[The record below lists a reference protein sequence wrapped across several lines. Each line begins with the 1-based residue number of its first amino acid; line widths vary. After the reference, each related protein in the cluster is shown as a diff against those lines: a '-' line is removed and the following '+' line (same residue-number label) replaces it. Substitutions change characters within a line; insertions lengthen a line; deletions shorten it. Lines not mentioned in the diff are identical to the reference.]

1 LSRKRIDLVF
11 SCLLALFIAWVVW
24 EARDW
29 PFRAR
34 LFPWAIGF
42 PVLALVLLQ
51 VALAVRGALR
61 ERPAAV
67 GVASARPAMAER
79 PAGPGGGGSQG
90 DAAAVAAALDAATEE
105 LPNVEVDPA
114 IARQRALMISAWAL
128 AFFFGIWLLGFKL
141 GSTAL
146 TIAFL
151 RFGAHETWKLSLI
164 FGAVTYLFFL
174 LAFDLALNIP
184 FGAGLIAEW
193 LGLESFDSYLVDPLL
208 APITRDLLGR

>member
-1 LSRKRIDLVF
+1 MSRKRIDLLF
-11 SCLLALFIAWVVW
+11 TCLLALFIAWILW

-51 VALAVRGALR
+51 VALSVRGALR
-61 ERPAAV
+61 GEPTAVGAAHPRPALAESTA
-67 GVASARPAMAER
+67 GLAS
-79 PAGPGGGGSQG
+79 GSSQG

-105 LPNVEVDPA
+105 RSEAEVDPA
-114 IARQRALMISAWAL
+114 VARQRALMISAWTL
-128 AFFFGIWLLGFKL
+128 AFFFGIWFLGFKL

-151 RFGAHETWKLSLI
+151 RFGSHETWKLSLI
-164 FGAVTYLFFL
+164 FGAATYLFFL
-174 LAFDLALNIP
+174 LAFDLGLNIP
-184 FGAGLIAEW
+184 FGAGLIAES
-193 LGLESFDSYLVDPLL
+193 LGLESFDSYIVNPILE
-208 APITRDLLGR
+208 PITHGLLGR